1 MQIDWQSNV
10 LSLSERDGKV
20 LIWALIYCAGSARSR
35 TAEQKSVS
43 ALLLT
48 AGAGL
53 GPPDIQRAHSDKW
66 NQQYWCQQFGSST
79 KHPCLAS
86 SDTDLK
92 FPPRSPDGAEL
103 PSHRAKIQ
111 TRELKAE
118 YEAYESADGE
128 TERVYPTIQIFKC
141 GMWGEILLVIFI
153 QLTKLDN

>member
-86 SDTDLK
+86 ADTDLK
-92 FPPRSPDGAEL
+92 FPPRSPFGAEL
-103 PSHRAKIQ
+103 PSHRAKIK
-111 TRELKAE
+111 TSEPTAK
-118 YEAYESADGE
+118 YEAYKSVDGK
-128 TERVYPTIQIFKC
+128 TERVYTTIQSSK
-141 GMWGEILLVIFI
+141 
-153 QLTKLDN
+153 